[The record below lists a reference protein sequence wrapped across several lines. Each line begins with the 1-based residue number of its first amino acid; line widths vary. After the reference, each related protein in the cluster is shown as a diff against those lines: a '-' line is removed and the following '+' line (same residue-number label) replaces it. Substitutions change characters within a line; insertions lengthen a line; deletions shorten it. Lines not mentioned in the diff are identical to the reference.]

1 MDNLVAREKPQRST
15 EEEADRFLDLV
26 NRSGFWQSIDL
37 RICAI
42 RGGRQWVNLVT
53 RGFLDHRAARSVPRF
68 SPVHRPDLRAWQVV
82 LPIADLPGVVRGIAS
97 GTAKLRPR
105 SVRYIGRSSQPA
117 TDIRCVF
124 SELAASYQS
133 AEYDLWSCH
142 ALVDHGSSMWDVV
155 RQAGHDPGEL
165 DSMIRGGPNA
175 YDGLSDL
182 VRRFCGRPRGLDV
195 RRNTTA
201 IELIAPLAVRFDRE
215 RLASSPERVTVALLA
230 AADVF
235 VAKGELHWTVGIT
248 GEPFHHESDKLSER
262 EWAHEGGALHSQ
274 LDIPIREG
282 DATATLFILIGDRC
296 VDCVSVPLAGSN
308 PRMRAHNVLDP
319 GGHQFV
325 EKLRDDEWR
334 NAKKF
339 EAAVGLLLFFL
350 GFQVDHLCA
359 QKGLGNAVDHLAH
372 DPGSSI
378 ILAIECTVG
387 PPDGSGKLS
396 KLIARSEDIRS
407 KLPDSEVIAVLAT
420 ARPRAELAKVEVE
433 KAERDDVALLAQED
447 LHDLWTA
454 AHARETSAQVV
465 RRLRH
470 QLVQGRL
477 R

>member
-1 MDNLVAREKPQRST
+1 MESLVAREKRQRSA

-26 NRSGFWQSIDL
+26 NRSGFWQAIDL

-42 RGGRQWVNLVT
+42 RGGRRWINLVT
-53 RGFLDHRAARSVPRF
+53 RGFLDHRAARSVPKF

-82 LPIADLPGVVRGIAS
+82 LPIAGLPGVVRGIAS
-97 GTAKLRPR
+97 GTAKLRPW

-117 TDIRCVF
+117 TDIRYVF
-124 SELAASYQS
+124 GELAASYQS

-195 RRNTTA
+195 RRNTTP

-274 LDIPIREG
+274 LDIPIR
-282 DATATLFILIGDRC
+282 
-296 VDCVSVPLAGSN
+296 
-308 PRMRAHNVLDP
+308 
-319 GGHQFV
+319 
-325 EKLRDDEWR
+325 
-334 NAKKF
+334 
-339 EAAVGLLLFFL
+339 
-350 GFQVDHLCA
+350 
-359 QKGLGNAVDHLAH
+359 
-372 DPGSSI
+372 
-378 ILAIECTVG
+378 
-387 PPDGSGKLS
+387 
-396 KLIARSEDIRS
+396 
-407 KLPDSEVIAVLAT
+407 
-420 ARPRAELAKVEVE
+420 
-433 KAERDDVALLAQED
+433 
-447 LHDLWTA
+447 
-454 AHARETSAQVV
+454 
-465 RRLRH
+465 
-470 QLVQGRL
+470 
-477 R
+477 